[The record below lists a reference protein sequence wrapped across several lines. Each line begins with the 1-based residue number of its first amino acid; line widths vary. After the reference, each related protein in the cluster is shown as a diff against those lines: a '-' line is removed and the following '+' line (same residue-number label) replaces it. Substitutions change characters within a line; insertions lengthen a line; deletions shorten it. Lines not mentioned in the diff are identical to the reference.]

1 MMSRNPLD
9 KHIKDALDKI
19 EQKPPM
25 MSTPPF
31 ESFFEGDTIDSI
43 IKSNLQDDPLAEEGD
58 WNVFLDKYAD
68 QIHTK
73 HPVDQL
79 VEEELSASTTG
90 ANTSNWTAVENSL
103 NLADR
108 RARML
113 GIIKSVEL
121 AILLLLISSIG
132 TLPFI
137 YNTEND
143 VKNVSAQQTE
153 KSKFIFGLDQNTT
166 SNESLPF
173 ASVKKD
179 IKQGSLR
186 ESHELT
192 EPPASRAKKI
202 RRPNTLSKSD
212 HLEQVPLKTI
222 VAQKSG
228 NPFFPGA
235 RDRLKLPGELTA
247 SKIASQQS
255 QKGFPAQPKIEEAK
269 QKSMG
274 SKSFVSIPYPEF
286 QLFSLSPGEAIANR
300 RSATPIKD
308 LPNSPENPDKVH
320 SYGLGIG
327 WQINQVK
334 TSKDPIYPLPEQ
346 TQLDQNLAIG
356 FEWEEKT
363 GENALGFTAGYQQWG
378 YVAPQFTEIYRG
390 DGIQDLQFIQLKQ
403 IQFDLINFGLFA
415 RKYISSSSEWEFF
428 IHFGGGFRLA
438 LRSNYR
444 VQSGDLSAIDASPG
458 DLTEQEIENLPKSP
472 LLFNKNFQE
481 GLFQGGSINEN
492 SFMSIDIGGGIIY
505 HLSGEW
511 HLQLSPTLN
520 LSPFTDGLGPNR
532 DRVQSLTFQLQ
543 IKRTIR

>member
-1 MMSRNPLD
+1 MMSNNPLD
-9 KHIKDALDKI
+9 KHIKEALDKI

-25 MSTPPF
+25 FSSPPF
-31 ESFFEGDTIDSI
+31 ESFFEEDAIDSL
-43 IKSNLQDDPLAEEGD
+43 IKSNLQDAPLAEKGD
-58 WNVFLDKYAD
+58 WNDFLDKYAD
-68 QIHTK
+68 QIHID

-79 VEEELSASTTG
+79 VEEKLAASTPG
-90 ANTSNWTAVENSL
+90 ANTSNWAAVESSL

-108 RARML
+108 RVRML

-121 AILLLLISSIG
+121 ALLLLLISSIG

-137 YNTEND
+137 SNSEND
-143 VKNVSAQQTE
+143 LEKVSARENETGQ
-153 KSKFIFGLDQNTT
+153 FIFGPDENTI
-166 SNESLPF
+166 SSEFPSF

-179 IKQGSLR
+179 KKQGSLR
-186 ESHELT
+186 ESPELT
-192 EPPASRAKKI
+192 EPPATRAKKI
-202 RRPNTLSKSD
+202 RPAITLSISD
-212 HLEQVPLKTI
+212 DLKQVPLKTI
-222 VAQKSG
+222 EAQKSE
-228 NPFFPGA
+228 NRFFSGA

-247 SKIASQQS
+247 SKKASQQS

-269 QKSMG
+269 P
-274 SKSFVSIPYPEF
+274 KSFVHIPYPEL
-286 QLFSLSPGEAIANR
+286 QLFSLSPGAAIANR

-308 LPNSPENPDKVH
+308 FPNSPENPDKVH
-320 SYGLGIG
+320 SYGLGVG
-327 WQINQVK
+327 WQINRVK

-363 GENALGFTAGYQQWG
+363 GENALGFSAGYQQWG

-390 DGIQDLQFIQLKQ
+390 NGIQDLQFIQLKQ

-415 RKYISSSSEWEFF
+415 RKYISSTSKWEFF

-444 VQSGDLSAIDASPG
+444 VQSGDLSTIDASPD
-458 DLTEQEIENLPKSP
+458 DLTEEEIERLPKSP

-492 SFMSIDIGGGIIY
+492 SFMSIDIGGGILY

-511 HLQLSPTLN
+511 HLQLTPTFN

-543 IKRTIR
+543 IKRTMR